1 MKKTILVA
9 NIFIFCI
16 LTSFDLM
23 ANGPE
28 LSFSLERL
36 DYGTVYTDEMPET
49 KIDIEFSNSGTAPLL
64 LSGVRACCGTRVL
77 DWPREP
83 LMPGEKG
90 TITVEFRLAPRAQ
103 RISRTVTVTSNDTK
117 NPTSIFRIIGQVEDR
132 AAEPPR

>member
-16 LTSFDLM
+16 LTSFGLM

-49 KIDIEFSNSGTAPLL
+49 KVDIEFSNSGTAPLL

-77 DWPREP
+77 SWPREP

-90 TITVEFRLAPRAQ
+90 TITIEFRLAPRAQ
-103 RISRTVTVTSNDTK
+103 RISRTVTVSSNDTK
-117 NPTSIFRIIGQVEDR
+117 SPTSIFRIIGQVEER